1 MFEINY
7 LKKLACLSCTMCRKE
22 EKELLRQQLEQQ
34 EVLRHEQAKIHQ
46 ERIFNEA
53 RQQMLQ

>member
-1 MFEINY
+1 
-7 LKKLACLSCTMCRKE
+7 MCRKE